1 MLDRMAEGDL
11 PAKHHLALLGPERQL
26 RYEHCLTRS
35 GFDGA
40 YTILY
45 HEHRPHAFE
54 TTVAA
59 RQPPALESTE
69 RDAEDGQAHRLRR
82 RHYRTCDVEAAGAPV
97 HARVPILFN
106 EDVTLSVVKPTLSD
120 PTYFMNAD
128 ADELVF
134 VRAGQGT
141 IRSVFGDLKFGEL
154 EYVCL
159 PKGTVYRFVIE
170 SGACEL
176 LLIECSSGFGLPKQ
190 WRNDVGQLRMDAP
203 YCHRDFRRP
212 MFRGPLDEGIRD
224 VVVKRSGRYYTAR
237 YRHSPLDVV
246 GWDGTVYPWS
256 FPIVAFQPRV
266 GSVHLPPTWHGTFSA
281 RGVLV
286 CSFVPRPL
294 DFHPDAI
301 PCPYPH
307 SSVDVDEVLYYVSG
321 DFSSRTGVQAG
332 SLTLH
337 PRGIPHGP
345 HPGRYEAS
353 IGVRQTSEVAVML
366 DCHQPL
372 SLTSWAGNV
381 EDLAYEQ
388 SFIDR

>member
-1 MLDRMAEGDL
+1 MLDRMAVGDL
-11 PAKHHLALLGPERQL
+11 PPKHHLALRGRQGEL

-45 HEHRPHAFE
+45 HEHRPQALE
-54 TTVAA
+54 TTFAA

-69 RDAEDGQAHRLRR
+69 RDAEVAQARRLRR
-82 RHYRTCDVEAAGAPV
+82 RHYRTYDLEAAGAATG
-97 HARVPILFN
+97 ARVPMLFS
-106 EDVTLSVVKPTLSD
+106 EDVTLSVAKPQLSD
-120 PTYFMNAD
+120 SVYFMNAD

-134 VRAGQGT
+134 VRSGHGT
-141 IRSVFGDLKFGEL
+141 VRSIFGDLAFAERD
-154 EYVCL
+154 YVCL
-159 PKGTVYRFVIE
+159 PKGMLYRFVIE

-176 LLIECSSGFGLPKQ
+176 LLIECSSGFGLPER
-190 WRNDVGQLRMDAP
+190 WRNEVGQLRMDAP

-212 MFRGPLDEGIRD
+212 TFRGPIDEGIRE
-224 VVVKRSGRYYTAR
+224 VVVKRARRYYSVR
-237 YRHSPLDVV
+237 YQQSPLDVV
-246 GWDGTVYPWS
+246 GWDGTVYPWA
-256 FPIVAFQPRV
+256 FPILAFQPRV
-266 GSVHLPPTWHGTFSA
+266 SSVHLPPTWHGTFSA

-321 DFSSRTGVQAG
+321 DFSSRSGVQAG

-353 IGVRQTSEVAVML
+353 IGVRHTNEVAVML
-366 DCHQPL
+366 DCSQPL
-372 SLTSWAGNV
+372 SATNRATDV
-381 EDLAYEQ
+381 EDLDYEQ
-388 SFIDR
+388 SFVER

>member
-1 MLDRMAEGDL
+1 MG
-11 PAKHHLALLGPERQL
+11 QL

-35 GFDGA
+35 GFDGP

-45 HEHRPHAFE
+45 HEHRPHAVE
-54 TTVAA
+54 ATVAA
-59 RQPPALESTE
+59 RQPPALEN
-69 RDAEDGQAHRLRR
+69 AEGAAEVGPARWLRR
-82 RHYRTCDVEAAGAPV
+82 RHYRTYDFEGAGAAAEARLPV
-97 HARVPILFN
+97 LFSP
-106 EDVTLSVVKPTLSD
+106 DVTLSIVKPTLSD
-120 PTYFMNAD
+120 SVYFMNGD

-134 VRAGQGT
+134 VRAGHGT
-141 IRSVFGDLKFGEL
+141 VRSVFGDLEFGEL
-154 EYVCL
+154 DYVCL
-159 PKGTVYRFVIE
+159 PKGMVYRFVIE
-170 SGACEL
+170 GACEL
-176 LLIECSSGFGLPKQ
+176 LLIECSSGFGLPEQ
-190 WRNDVGQLRMDAP
+190 WRNEVGQLRMDAP

-212 MFRGPLDEGIRD
+212 TFRGPIDEGIRD
-224 VVVKRSGRYYTAR
+224 VVVKRAGSYYNVRYE
-237 YRHSPLDVV
+237 HSPLDVV

-256 FPIVAFQPRV
+256 FPILAFQPRV
-266 GSVHLPPTWHGTFSA
+266 SSVHLPPTWHGTFSA

-321 DFSSRTGVQAG
+321 DFSSRSGVQPG

-353 IGVRQTSEVAVML
+353 IGVRQTNEVAVML
-366 DCHQPL
+366 DCYQPL
-372 SLTSWAGNV
+372 SPTIWAKNV

-388 SFIDR
+388 SFFER